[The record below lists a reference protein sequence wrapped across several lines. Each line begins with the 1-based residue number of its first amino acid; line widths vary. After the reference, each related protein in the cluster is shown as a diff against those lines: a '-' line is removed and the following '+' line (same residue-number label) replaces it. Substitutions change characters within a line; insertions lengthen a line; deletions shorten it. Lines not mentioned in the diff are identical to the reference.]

1 MEKSSWYLE
10 PSLLLTSVFTV
21 LEGTLYIIREESIE
35 ERRTWLQ
42 NPSIYNG
49 DLPTGYADAVVDTKI
64 VGVNSHYPIGIRAYW
79 DGTHA

>member
-1 MEKSSWYLE
+1 M
-10 PSLLLTSVFTV
+10 V
-21 LEGTLYIIREESIE
+21 LEGTLYTIRGESVE

-49 DLPTGYADAVVDTKI
+49 DPHAEYAGAVVDTKI
-64 VGVNSHYPIGIRAYW
+64 VGVNSHHLIEIRANW

>member
-10 PSLLLTSVFTV
+10 PSLLLTSVFMV
-21 LEGTLYIIREESIE
+21 LEGTLYTIRGESVEEK
-35 ERRTWLQ
+35 RTWLQ

-49 DLPTGYADAVVDTKI
+49 DLPAGYASAVVDTKI
-64 VGVNSHYPIGIRAYW
+64 VGVNSHYLIGIRAYW